1 MLKRTRAC
9 QATHHCTQDLSFHT
23 LAHSFALTKN
33 STLFFSI
40 DSALYAQNTRGWST
54 PLRRIACAS
63 GNTLEG
69 FVLSLLPYFLTSL
82 LHYFQ
87 KRRRPS
93 RSDRA
98 AAKRAHRLQERRP
111 FDGKFNSRGAVAAPP
126 SRR

>member
-1 MLKRTRAC
+1 MLKRSSAGH
-9 QATHHCTQDLSFHT
+9 ATHHCTQDLSFHT

-69 FVLSLLPYFLTSL
+69 FVLSLLPYVFTSL
-82 LHYFQ
+82 LHYFITSRNGDALPAAMGLLR
-87 KRRRPS
+87 KRRAVFRRED
-93 RSDRA
+93 RSMENSISA
-98 AAKRAHRLQERRP
+98 RRW
-111 FDGKFNSRGAVAAPP
+111 R
-126 SRR
+126 